1 VLGLAALVLAA
12 ASVDASSS
20 ITSVSPWWE
29 RITWTFS
36 GDGAQQSCKFES
48 SLDGRTACDSEKES
62 GPTISGGN
70 GTAGSFTKITV
81 ERRFTP
87 AGRPDR
93 VSLESGDVMLGG
105 QIIALAIDA
114 NGAVRSCR
122 IIGASGDVQPP
133 YGCREA
139 RAERFEASVSTELRE
154 VRKAFMTVVVY
165 GHEEYLA

>member
-1 VLGLAALVLAA
+1 VLGLAALVFAA
-12 ASVDASSS
+12 ASVNASPST
-20 ITSVSPWWE
+20 TSVSPWWE

-48 SLDGRTACDSEKES
+48 SLDGRTTCDREDES
-62 GPTISGGN
+62 GPTISGGS
-70 GTAGSFTKITV
+70 GSAGSYTKITV

-93 VSLESGDVMLGG
+93 VSLQSGDTMLGG
-105 QIIALAIDA
+105 QIIALAIGTD
-114 NGAVRSCR
+114 GAVHSCR

-139 RAERFEASVSTELRE
+139 RAERFEASAGRETPE
-154 VRKAFMTVVVY
+154 VRQAFMTVVVY